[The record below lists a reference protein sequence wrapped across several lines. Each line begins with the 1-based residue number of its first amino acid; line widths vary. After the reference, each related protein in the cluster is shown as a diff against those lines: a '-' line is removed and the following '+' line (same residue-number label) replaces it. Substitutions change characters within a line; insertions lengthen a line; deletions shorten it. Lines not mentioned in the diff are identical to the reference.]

1 MSWIKSSDRLPP
13 ENEQILIHDNK
24 NSRIET
30 GRYLNG
36 KWYIEDLRNG
46 GTSEIPSVTHWGWI
60 LDSQL
65 NDESD
70 DD

>member
-1 MSWIKSSDRLPP
+1 MSWVKVADRMPP
-13 ENEQILIHDNK
+13 EDEQILIHDNK
-24 NSRIET
+24 NSRMVV
-30 GRYLNG
+30 GRCIKG
-36 KWYIEDLRNG
+36 RWYIEDTETERL
-46 GTSEIPSVTHWGWI
+46 SEISGVTHWGWI